1 MRENNYMRKKNNSDM
16 EDKNNEEIK
25 KELFDELEKAII
37 DLNVAQENYNMAS
50 GELIDYYSYQIKAA
64 QAKYDYLLKS
74 LKKLNVSKF
83 EKII

>member
-1 MRENNYMRKKNNSDM
+1 MRENQTKKKNNSGINAIN
-16 EDKNNEEIK
+16 KEEAK
-25 KELFDELEKAII
+25 KELFDELEKAIM

-74 LKKLNVSKF
+74 VKKLNVSKF

>member
-1 MRENNYMRKKNNSDM
+1 MKKKNNSGINAIN
-16 EDKNNEEIK
+16 KEEAK
-25 KELFDELEKAII
+25 KELFDELEKAIM

-50 GELIDYYSYQIKAA
+50 GELIDYYSYQIKAP

-74 LKKLNVSKF
+74 VKKLNVSKF

>member
-1 MRENNYMRKKNNSDM
+1 MKKKNNSGINAIN
-16 EDKNNEEIK
+16 KEEAK
-25 KELFDELEKAII
+25 KELFDELEKAIM

-74 LKKLNVSKF
+74 VKKLNVSKF

>member
-1 MRENNYMRKKNNSDM
+1 MKKKNNSGINAIN
-16 EDKNNEEIK
+16 KEEAK
-25 KELFDELEKAII
+25 KELFDELEKAIM

-50 GELIDYYSYQIKAA
+50 DELIDYYSYQIKAA

-74 LKKLNVSKF
+74 VKKLNVSKF

>member
-1 MRENNYMRKKNNSDM
+1 MRENQMKKKNNSGINAIN
-16 EDKNNEEIK
+16 KEEAK

-74 LKKLNVSKF
+74 VKKLNVSKF

>member
-1 MRENNYMRKKNNSDM
+1 MRENQMKKKNNSGINAIN
-16 EDKNNEEIK
+16 KEEAK
-25 KELFDELEKAII
+25 KELFDELEKAIM

-50 GELIDYYSYQIKAA
+50 DELIDYYSYQIKAA

-74 LKKLNVSKF
+74 VKKLNVSKF

>member
-1 MRENNYMRKKNNSDM
+1 MKKKNNSGINAIN
-16 EDKNNEEIK
+16 KEEAK
-25 KELFDELEKAII
+25 KELFDELEKAIM

-64 QAKYDYLLKS
+64 QAKYDYLLK
-74 LKKLNVSKF
+74 F

>member
-1 MRENNYMRKKNNSDM
+1 MKKKNNSGINATN
-16 EDKNNEEIK
+16 KEEAK
-25 KELFDELEKAII
+25 KELFDELEKAIM

-74 LKKLNVSKF
+74 VKKLNVSKF

>member
-1 MRENNYMRKKNNSDM
+1 MRENQMKKKNNSVINAIN
-16 EDKNNEEIK
+16 KEEAK
-25 KELFDELEKAII
+25 KELFDELEKAIM

-74 LKKLNVSKF
+74 VKKLNVSKF

>member
-1 MRENNYMRKKNNSDM
+1 MRENQMKKKNNSGINAIN
-16 EDKNNEEIK
+16 KEEAK
-25 KELFDELEKAII
+25 KELFDELEKAIM

-74 LKKLNVSKF
+74 VKKLNVSKF